1 MDIKPIETRYK
12 GYRFRSRLEAR
23 WAVFF
28 DALRLDWEYEKEGYD
43 LGDLGFY
50 LPDFW
55 LDNVHDRLGQKG
67 IFAEI
72 KGQEA
77 TDLEIERLARLTIGG
92 SFAAMLQGGMKPYD
106 PYHITNEFLEVS
118 WYDGEAA
125 VDHPMVFMK
134 CYSCGAVK
142 YEFLEGNYMRCEL
155 CGCRSDHEHPDI
167 IRAYEKALSARFEFG
182 ESG

>member
-1 MDIKPIETRYK
+1 M
-12 GYRFRSRLEAR
+12 EAR

-28 DALRLDWEYEKEGYD
+28 DTLRLDWDYEKEGYD

-55 LDNVHDRLGQKG
+55 VSDLYDRHGHKG
-67 IFAEI
+67 MFVEI

-77 TDLEIERLARLTIGG
+77 TDLEIEKLGRLLEPGRH
-92 SFAAMLQGGMKPYD
+92 AAMLQRGMKMPTSFKD
-106 PYHITNEFLEVS
+106 DNEFIEVAN
-118 WYDGEAA
+118 YEQYGICTDY
-125 VDHPMVFMK
+125 PMVFMK

-142 YEFLEGNYMRCEL
+142 FEFPEYNYCKCEVCGNKADE
-155 CGCRSDHEHPDI
+155 DHPLIHKAFEN
-167 IRAYEKALSARFEFG
+167 ALSARFEFG

>member
-1 MDIKPIETRYK
+1 MYIKPIETRYK
-12 GYRFRSRLEAR
+12 DYRFRSRLEAR

-55 LDNVHDRLGQKG
+55 VSNLYDRFGNKG
-67 IFAEI
+67 MFVEV

-77 TDLEIERLARLTIGG
+77 TDLEIEKLARLVAPGRH
-92 SFAAMLQGGMKPYD
+92 AAMLDGGLKPYD
-106 PYHITNEFLEVS
+106 EFGNTNEFLEIS
-118 WYDGEAA
+118 WHNGEIGI
-125 VDHPMVFMK
+125 DNPMVFMM

-142 YEFLEGNYMRCEL
+142 YEFPEQNYCKCNL
-155 CGCRSDHEHPDI
+155 CGAQSDDMHPNI
-167 IRAYEKALSARFEFG
+167 QKAYEKALSARFEFG
-182 ESG
+182 ECG

>member
-1 MDIKPIETRYK
+1 MDIKPIETKYK

-28 DALRLDWEYEKEGYD
+28 DTLRLEWEYEKEGYN

-55 LDNVHDRLGQKG
+55 ISNLYDRYGRKG
-67 IFAEI
+67 MFAEV
-72 KGQEA
+72 KGEEA
-77 TDLEIERLARLTIGG
+77 TDLEIQKLARLTIGK
-92 SFAAMLQGGMKPYD
+92 SYAAMLQGGMKPFNLMD
-106 PYHITNEFLEVS
+106 TDNEFLEVG
-118 WYDGEAA
+118 WQDGA
-125 VDHPMVFMK
+125 VTIDNPMVFMK

-142 YEFLEGNYMRCEL
+142 YEFPENNYCICDL
-155 CGCRSDHEHPDI
+155 CAAPADDEHPDI

>member
-1 MDIKPIETRYK
+1 MNIKPIETKYK

-28 DALRLDWEYEKEGYD
+28 DALRLEWEYEKEGYN

-55 LDNVHDRLGQKG
+55 ISNLYDRYGRKG
-67 IFAEI
+67 MFAEV
-72 KGQEA
+72 KGEEA
-77 TDLEIERLARLTIGG
+77 TDLEIQKLARLTIGKNY
-92 SFAAMLQGGMKPYD
+92 AAMLQGGMKPFNLMD
-106 PYHITNEFLEVS
+106 TDNEFLEVG
-118 WYDGEAA
+118 WQDGA
-125 VDHPMVFMK
+125 VTIDNPMVFMK

-142 YEFLEGNYMRCEL
+142 YEFAENNYCICDLCEAPA
-155 CGCRSDHEHPDI
+155 DDEHPDI

-182 ESG
+182 ECG